1 MMSGS
6 ARPMSTKFAI
16 IVLTAE
22 LMLTVLKSVIRL
34 HQCNSIHNYDIIIEP
49 TLGQRANHYT
59 K

>member
-1 MMSGS
+1 MSGS

-22 LMLTVLKSVIRL
+22 LMLTALKCVIRL

-49 TLGQRANHYT
+49 TLG
-59 K
+59 